1 MLITGKSTVPP
12 HFKYLGYFCN
22 FRRQFSLSLI
32 SGSRQNVCLNEQ
44 KVVDP
49 NVIKWEML
57 LNIGLMPICTKKGV
71 VGHCCIRYTVV

>member
-1 MLITGKSTVPP
+1 MLITDKSTVPP
-12 HFKYLGYFCN
+12 HTFEISAVCPELW
-22 FRRQFSLSLI
+22 LI
-32 SGSRQNVCLNEQ
+32 SDSGQHVCSNEQ

-57 LNIGLMPICTKKGV
+57 LNIGLMPICPKKGV